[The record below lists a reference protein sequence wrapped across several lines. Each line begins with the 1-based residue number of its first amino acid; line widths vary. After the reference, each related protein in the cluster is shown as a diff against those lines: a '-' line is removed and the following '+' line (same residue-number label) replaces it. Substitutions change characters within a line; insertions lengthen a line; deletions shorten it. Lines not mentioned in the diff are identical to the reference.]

1 MDPLDEKLKQRAKEE
16 PFPLP
21 EEFSQ
26 RLEALCRELEAQP
39 VRKKRVFHPLRW
51 TAGAAAALILLLPN
65 VSVSAQAAMEQIPV
79 LGSIVRVVT
88 LRNYFYDDG
97 HSFASVSIPSVSQGG
112 PGGDAVNEA
121 VQEYT
126 DRLLTQF
133 QQDIQDTGE
142 GYQGLDVS
150 YEVTCDTDT
159 WFTLRINALQVQA
172 SGHEMVRYYH
182 IDKTTGQ
189 MVTLSDLFPQ
199 GTDYVTPLSQEVLRQ
214 AVDPANERQAK
225 PIPDSVYLMNHITC
239 PAILVEC
246 GFLSNPEEEGKL
258 RTEGYQLQLAAALTG
273 AWLQYEEQFNP

>member
-26 RLEALCRELEAQP
+26 RLETLCQELEAQP
-39 VRKKRVFHPLRW
+39 ARKKRVFHPLRW

-88 LRNYFYDDG
+88 LRNYFYEDG

-182 IDKTTGQ
+182 IDKTTGE

-214 AVDPANERQAK
+214 MEGEPDFFPEDFNAIDPQQSFYWDDEGDLTLVFDEAEVAPASRGVVEFH
-225 PIPDSVYLMNHITC
+225 IPQEVTQPLGLKA
-239 PAILVEC
+239 P
-246 GFLSNPEEEGKL
+246 
-258 RTEGYQLQLAAALTG
+258 
-273 AWLQYEEQFNP
+273 

>member
-39 VRKKRVFHPLRW
+39 ARKKRVFYPLRW

-182 IDKTTGQ
+182 IDKTTGE

-214 AVDPANERQAK
+214 MEGEPDFFPEDFAAIDPQQSFYWDDEGDLTLVFDEAEVAPASRGVVEFH
-225 PIPDSVYLMNHITC
+225 IPQEVTQPLGLKA
-239 PAILVEC
+239 P
-246 GFLSNPEEEGKL
+246 
-258 RTEGYQLQLAAALTG
+258 
-273 AWLQYEEQFNP
+273 

>member
-39 VRKKRVFHPLRW
+39 ARKKRVFHPLRW

-159 WFTLRINALQVQA
+159 RFTLRINALQVQA

-214 AVDPANERQAK
+214 MEGEPDFFPEDFAAIDPQQSFYWDDEGDLTLVFDEAEVAPASRGVVEFH
-225 PIPDSVYLMNHITC
+225 IPQEVTQPLGLKA
-239 PAILVEC
+239 P
-246 GFLSNPEEEGKL
+246 
-258 RTEGYQLQLAAALTG
+258 
-273 AWLQYEEQFNP
+273 

>member
-26 RLEALCRELEAQP
+26 RLEALCRELEVQP
-39 VRKKRVFHPLRW
+39 ARKKRVFHPLRW

-182 IDKTTGQ
+182 IDNTTGE

-214 AVDPANERQAK
+214 MEGEPDFFPEDFNAIDPQQSFYWDDEGDLTLVFDEAEVAPASRGVVEFH
-225 PIPDSVYLMNHITC
+225 IPQEVTQPLGLKA
-239 PAILVEC
+239 P
-246 GFLSNPEEEGKL
+246 
-258 RTEGYQLQLAAALTG
+258 
-273 AWLQYEEQFNP
+273 

>member
-159 WFTLRINALQVQA
+159 RFTLRINALQVQA

-189 MVTLSDLFPQ
+189 MATLSDLFPR

-214 AVDPANERQAK
+214 MEGEPDFFPEDFAAIDPQQSFYWDDEGDLTLVFDEAEVAPASRGVVEFH
-225 PIPDSVYLMNHITC
+225 IPQEVTQPLGLKA
-239 PAILVEC
+239 P
-246 GFLSNPEEEGKL
+246 
-258 RTEGYQLQLAAALTG
+258 
-273 AWLQYEEQFNP
+273 

>member
-214 AVDPANERQAK
+214 MEGEPDFFPEDFAAIDPQQSFYWDDEGDLTLVFDEAEVAPASRGVVEFH
-225 PIPDSVYLMNHITC
+225 IPQEVTQPLGLKA
-239 PAILVEC
+239 P
-246 GFLSNPEEEGKL
+246 
-258 RTEGYQLQLAAALTG
+258 
-273 AWLQYEEQFNP
+273 

>member
-39 VRKKRVFHPLRW
+39 ARKKLVFHPLRW

-88 LRNYFYDDG
+88 LRNYFYDDE

-182 IDKTTGQ
+182 IDKTIGQ

-214 AVDPANERQAK
+214 MEGEPDFFPEDFAAIDPQQSFYWDDQGDLTLVFDEAEVA
-225 PIPDSVYLMNHITC
+225 
-239 PAILVEC
+239 PASRGVVEFHTPQEVTQPL
-246 GFLSNPEEEGKL
+246 GMTAP
-258 RTEGYQLQLAAALTG
+258 
-273 AWLQYEEQFNP
+273 

>member
-214 AVDPANERQAK
+214 MEGEPDFFPEDFAAIDPQQSFYWDDQGDLTLVFDEAEVA
-225 PIPDSVYLMNHITC
+225 
-239 PAILVEC
+239 PASRGVVEFHTPQEVTQPL
-246 GFLSNPEEEGKL
+246 GMTAP
-258 RTEGYQLQLAAALTG
+258 
-273 AWLQYEEQFNP
+273 

>member
-214 AVDPANERQAK
+214 MEGEPDFFPEDFAAIDPQQSFYWDDQGDLTLVFDEAEVAPASRGVVEFH
-225 PIPDSVYLMNHITC
+225 IPQEVTQPLGMTA
-239 PAILVEC
+239 P
-246 GFLSNPEEEGKL
+246 
-258 RTEGYQLQLAAALTG
+258 
-273 AWLQYEEQFNP
+273 

>member
-214 AVDPANERQAK
+214 MEGEPDFFPEDFAAIDPQQSFYWDDQGDLTLVFDEAEVAPASRGVVEFH
-225 PIPDSVYLMNHITC
+225 IPQEVTQPLGLKA
-239 PAILVEC
+239 P
-246 GFLSNPEEEGKL
+246 
-258 RTEGYQLQLAAALTG
+258 
-273 AWLQYEEQFNP
+273 

>member
-26 RLEALCRELEAQP
+26 RLEALCRELETQP
-39 VRKKRVFHPLRW
+39 ARKKRVFHPLRW

-88 LRNYFYDDG
+88 LRNYFYDDE

-133 QQDIQDTGE
+133 QQDIQDIGE

-214 AVDPANERQAK
+214 MEGEPDFFPEDFDAIDPQQSFYWDDQGDLTLVFDEAEVAPASRGVVEFH
-225 PIPDSVYLMNHITC
+225 IPQEVTQPLGLKA
-239 PAILVEC
+239 P
-246 GFLSNPEEEGKL
+246 
-258 RTEGYQLQLAAALTG
+258 
-273 AWLQYEEQFNP
+273 

>member
-65 VSVSAQAAMEQIPV
+65 VSVSAQATMEQIPV

-182 IDKTTGQ
+182 IDKTTGE

-214 AVDPANERQAK
+214 MEGEPDFFPEDFAAIDPQQSFYWDDQGDLTLVFDEAEVAPASRGVVEFH
-225 PIPDSVYLMNHITC
+225 IPQEVTQPLGLKA
-239 PAILVEC
+239 P
-246 GFLSNPEEEGKL
+246 
-258 RTEGYQLQLAAALTG
+258 
-273 AWLQYEEQFNP
+273 

>member
-51 TAGAAAALILLLPN
+51 TAGAAAALIFLLPN

-159 WFTLRINALQVQA
+159 WFTLRVNALQVQA
-172 SGHEMVRYYH
+172 SGHEMVRYSH

-214 AVDPANERQAK
+214 MEGEPDFFPEDFNAIDPQQSFYWDDEGDLTLVFDEAEVAPASRGVVEFH
-225 PIPDSVYLMNHITC
+225 IPQEVTQPLGMTA
-239 PAILVEC
+239 P
-246 GFLSNPEEEGKL
+246 
-258 RTEGYQLQLAAALTG
+258 
-273 AWLQYEEQFNP
+273 

>member
-39 VRKKRVFHPLRW
+39 APKKRVFHPLRW

-214 AVDPANERQAK
+214 MEGDPDFFPEDFTAIDPQQSFYWDDQGNLTLVFDEAEVAPASRGVVEFH
-225 PIPDSVYLMNHITC
+225 IPQEVTQPLGLKA
-239 PAILVEC
+239 P
-246 GFLSNPEEEGKL
+246 
-258 RTEGYQLQLAAALTG
+258 
-273 AWLQYEEQFNP
+273 

>member
-26 RLEALCRELEAQP
+26 RLETLCRELEAQP
-39 VRKKRVFHPLRW
+39 ARKKRVFHPLRW
-51 TAGAAAALILLLPN
+51 AAGAAAALVILLPN

-121 VQEYT
+121 VQAYT

-133 QQDIQDTGE
+133 QQDIQDIGE

-159 WFTLRINALQVQA
+159 WFTLRINALQVRA
-172 SGHEMVRYYH
+172 SGYEMVRYYH
-182 IDKTTGQ
+182 IDKTTGE

-199 GTDYVTPLSQEVLRQ
+199 DTDYVTPLSQEVLRQ
-214 AVDPANERQAK
+214 MEGEPDFFPEDFAAIDPQQSFYW
-225 PIPDSVYLMNHITC
+225 DDQ
-239 PAILVEC
+239 
-246 GFLSNPEEEGKL
+246 G
-258 RTEGYQLQLAAALTG
+258 ALTLVFDEAEVAPASRG
-273 AWLQYEEQFNP
+273 VVEFHIPQEVTQPLGLKAP

>member
-88 LRNYFYDDG
+88 LRNYFYDDR

-126 DRLLTQF
+126 DRLLEL
-133 QQDIQDTGE
+133 GE

-182 IDKTTGQ
+182 IDKTTGE
-189 MVTLSDLFPQ
+189 MVPLSDLFPQ

-214 AVDPANERQAK
+214 MEGEPDFFPEDFAAIDPQQSFYWDDQGDLTLVFDEAEVA
-225 PIPDSVYLMNHITC
+225 
-239 PAILVEC
+239 PASRGVVEFHTPQEVTQPL
-246 GFLSNPEEEGKL
+246 GMTAP
-258 RTEGYQLQLAAALTG
+258 
-273 AWLQYEEQFNP
+273 

>member
-39 VRKKRVFHPLRW
+39 ARKKRVFYPLRW

-159 WFTLRINALQVQA
+159 RFTLRINALQVQA

-182 IDKTTGQ
+182 IDKTTGE

-214 AVDPANERQAK
+214 MEGEPDFFPEDFAAIDPQQSFYWDDQGDLTLVFDEAEVAPASRGVVEFH
-225 PIPDSVYLMNHITC
+225 IPQEVTQPLGMTA
-239 PAILVEC
+239 P
-246 GFLSNPEEEGKL
+246 
-258 RTEGYQLQLAAALTG
+258 
-273 AWLQYEEQFNP
+273 

>member
-39 VRKKRVFHPLRW
+39 ARKKRVFYPLRW

-159 WFTLRINALQVQA
+159 RFTLRINALQVQA

-214 AVDPANERQAK
+214 MEGEPDFFPEDFAAIDPQQSFYWDDEGDLTLVFDEAEVAPASRGVVEFH
-225 PIPDSVYLMNHITC
+225 IPQEVTQPLGLKA
-239 PAILVEC
+239 P
-246 GFLSNPEEEGKL
+246 
-258 RTEGYQLQLAAALTG
+258 
-273 AWLQYEEQFNP
+273 

>member
-65 VSVSAQAAMEQIPV
+65 VSVSAQATMEQIPV

-182 IDKTTGQ
+182 IDKTTGE

-214 AVDPANERQAK
+214 MEGEPDFFPEDFNTIDPQQSFYWDDEGDLTLVFDEAEVAPASRGVVEFH
-225 PIPDSVYLMNHITC
+225 IPQEVTQPLGLKA
-239 PAILVEC
+239 P
-246 GFLSNPEEEGKL
+246 
-258 RTEGYQLQLAAALTG
+258 
-273 AWLQYEEQFNP
+273 

>member
-182 IDKTTGQ
+182 IDKTTGE

-214 AVDPANERQAK
+214 MEGEPDFFPEDFSAIAPQQSFYWDDEGDLTLVFDEAEVAPASRGVVEFH
-225 PIPDSVYLMNHITC
+225 IPQEVTQPL
-239 PAILVEC
+239 
-246 GFLSNPEEEGKL
+246 G
-258 RTEGYQLQLAAALTG
+258 LT
-273 AWLQYEEQFNP
+273 PP

>member
-182 IDKTTGQ
+182 IDKTTGE

-214 AVDPANERQAK
+214 MEGEPDFFPEDFAAIDPQQSFYWDDQGDLTLVFDEAEVA
-225 PIPDSVYLMNHITC
+225 
-239 PAILVEC
+239 PASRGVVEFHTPQEVTQPL
-246 GFLSNPEEEGKL
+246 GMTAP
-258 RTEGYQLQLAAALTG
+258 
-273 AWLQYEEQFNP
+273 

>member
-159 WFTLRINALQVQA
+159 RFTLRINALQVQA

-189 MVTLSDLFPQ
+189 MATLSDLFPQ

-214 AVDPANERQAK
+214 MEGEPDFFPEDFNAIDPQQSFYWDDEGDLTLVFDEAEVAPASRGVVEFH
-225 PIPDSVYLMNHITC
+225 IPQEVTQPLGLKA
-239 PAILVEC
+239 P
-246 GFLSNPEEEGKL
+246 
-258 RTEGYQLQLAAALTG
+258 
-273 AWLQYEEQFNP
+273 

>member
-39 VRKKRVFHPLRW
+39 VQKKRVFHPLRW

-214 AVDPANERQAK
+214 MEGEPDFFPEDFAAIDPQQSFYWDDEGDLTLVFDEAEVAPASRGVVEFH
-225 PIPDSVYLMNHITC
+225 IPQEVTQPLGLKA
-239 PAILVEC
+239 P
-246 GFLSNPEEEGKL
+246 
-258 RTEGYQLQLAAALTG
+258 
-273 AWLQYEEQFNP
+273 

>member
-182 IDKTTGQ
+182 IDKTTGE

-214 AVDPANERQAK
+214 MEGEPDFFPEDFAAIDPQQSFYWDDEGDLTLVFDEAEVAPASRGVVEFH
-225 PIPDSVYLMNHITC
+225 IPQEVTQPLGMTA
-239 PAILVEC
+239 P
-246 GFLSNPEEEGKL
+246 
-258 RTEGYQLQLAAALTG
+258 
-273 AWLQYEEQFNP
+273 

>member
-150 YEVTCDTDT
+150 YEVTCDADT

-182 IDKTTGQ
+182 IDKTTGE

-214 AVDPANERQAK
+214 MEGEPDFFPEDFAAIDPQQSFYWDDEGDLTLVFDEAEVAPASRGVVEFH
-225 PIPDSVYLMNHITC
+225 IPQEVTQPLGLKA
-239 PAILVEC
+239 P
-246 GFLSNPEEEGKL
+246 
-258 RTEGYQLQLAAALTG
+258 
-273 AWLQYEEQFNP
+273 

>member
-65 VSVSAQAAMEQIPV
+65 VSVSAQATMEQIPV

-159 WFTLRINALQVQA
+159 RFTLRINALQVQA

-214 AVDPANERQAK
+214 MEGEPDFFPEDFNAIDPQQSFYWDDEGDLTLVFDEAEVAPASRGVVEFH
-225 PIPDSVYLMNHITC
+225 IPQEVTQPLGMTA
-239 PAILVEC
+239 P
-246 GFLSNPEEEGKL
+246 
-258 RTEGYQLQLAAALTG
+258 
-273 AWLQYEEQFNP
+273 

>member
-159 WFTLRINALQVQA
+159 RFTLRINALQVQA

-214 AVDPANERQAK
+214 MEGEPDFFPEDFAAIDPQQSFYWDDEGDLTLVFDEAEVAPASRGVVEFH
-225 PIPDSVYLMNHITC
+225 IPQEVTQPLGLKA
-239 PAILVEC
+239 P
-246 GFLSNPEEEGKL
+246 
-258 RTEGYQLQLAAALTG
+258 
-273 AWLQYEEQFNP
+273 

>member
-159 WFTLRINALQVQA
+159 RFTLRINALQVQA

-189 MVTLSDLFPQ
+189 MATLSDLFPQ

-214 AVDPANERQAK
+214 MEGEPDFFPEDFAAIDPQQSFYWDDEGDLTLVFDEAEVAPASRGVVEFH
-225 PIPDSVYLMNHITC
+225 IPQEVTQPLGLKA
-239 PAILVEC
+239 P
-246 GFLSNPEEEGKL
+246 
-258 RTEGYQLQLAAALTG
+258 
-273 AWLQYEEQFNP
+273 

>member
-39 VRKKRVFHPLRW
+39 VQKKRVFHPLRW

-182 IDKTTGQ
+182 IDKTTGE

-214 AVDPANERQAK
+214 MEGEPDFFPEDFAAIDPQQSFYWDDQGDLTLVFDEAEVA
-225 PIPDSVYLMNHITC
+225 
-239 PAILVEC
+239 PASRGVVEFHTPQEVTQPL
-246 GFLSNPEEEGKL
+246 GMTAP
-258 RTEGYQLQLAAALTG
+258 
-273 AWLQYEEQFNP
+273 